1 MPNDETQKIID
12 LVLLYASEGERMNL
26 FRSGWT
32 GARLRDLSIGLS
44 AKVGFVVVVG
54 LNDACLYGYALPI
67 PFSTSA
73 KSANEVV
80 IGTCGDGVI
89 AVRPCP

>member
-12 LVLLYASEGERMNL
+12 LTLLYASEGERMSP

-32 GARLRDLSIGLS
+32 GARLRNLSAELS

-54 LNDACLYGYALPI
+54 LNDARLYGYALPI
-67 PFSTSA
+67 PLSTSA
-73 KSANEVV
+73 KSTNEVV

-89 AVRPCP
+89 AVRPYP